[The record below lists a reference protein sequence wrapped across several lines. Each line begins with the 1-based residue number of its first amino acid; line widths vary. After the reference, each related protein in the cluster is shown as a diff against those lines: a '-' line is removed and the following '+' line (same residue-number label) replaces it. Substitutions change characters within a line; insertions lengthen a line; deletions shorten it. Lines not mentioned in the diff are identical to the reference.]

1 MKEDYMIVLDYLPL
15 GKPNDPRGTP
25 LVQGVGTQ
33 YFTLLEAVPKPG
45 ANLILLDKVF
55 IGKGERD
62 KIQVIKG
69 RISYE
74 ELTSLARDNLPL
86 AIRKIVEEQK
96 DRFLN
101 FFNKATPITIR
112 LHSLELL
119 PGIGKKQLIKIL
131 DEREKE
137 PFKSFEDLKKRAK
150 LLGDPVDMIVNRII
164 QEIKGGCKYYL
175 FARPPTRDL
184 R

>member
-1 MKEDYMIVLDYLPL
+1 MIVLDYLPL
-15 GKPNDPRGTP
+15 GKPNDPKGTP

-33 YFTLLEAVPKPG
+33 YFTLLEAVPKP
-45 ANLILLDKVF
+45 NTPISLLEKVY
-55 IGKGERD
+55 IGKGERE
-62 KIQVIKG
+62 KISVIKG
-69 RISYE
+69 RITYDD
-74 ELTSLARDNLPL
+74 LTSISRENLPQ
-86 AIRKIVEEQK
+86 AIRKIVEEQS
-96 DRFLN
+96 DRFLR
-101 FFNKATPITIR
+101 FFNRAGPITIR

-137 PFKSFEDLKKRAK
+137 PFKSFEDLKNRAR
-150 LLGDPVDMIVNRII
+150 LLGDPVDMVVNRII

-175 FARPPTRDL
+175 FVRPPTRGY